1 MWLLD
6 ANMDVHLAGVLVELG
21 VPCDTAGVRG
31 WKALSN
37 GDLVSTAI
45 AAGFHCLL
53 TRDRLFGESA
63 SRALKAF
70 PEFAVVV
77 VDLPQQ
83 RWPRYRGTFMA
94 AWTAAPIQPLPG
106 SLIHWPPAWLPS
118 HRDADAP

>member
-6 ANMDVHLAGVLVELG
+6 ANMDEHLAVVLLEFG
-21 VPCDTAGVRG
+21 IHCDTARNRG

-37 GDLVSTAI
+37 GDLVAVAS
-45 AAGFHCLL
+45 AAGFRCLL

-70 PEFAVVV
+70 PQFSVV

-83 RWPRYRGTFMA
+83 RWQQYRESFMA
-94 AWTAAPIQPLPG
+94 VWAASHIQPVPG
-106 SLIHWPPAWLPS
+106 SLINWPIP
-118 HRDADAP
+118 